1 MEFFK
6 EPFIV
11 RLQIL
16 RQGKKKQQVSFRL
29 EADFKREIFG
39 IAQTSQAFVEKEDT
53 IKRTALWFYSQNL
66 QLLYVN
72 NFARLDMVSCHKDNR
87 RALKRL
93 NSFRWEAFLY

>member
-16 RQGKKKQQVSFRL
+16 RQGKKKQQVSLRF
-29 EADFKREIFG
+29 EADFKREVFG

-53 IKRTALWFYSQNL
+53 IKRTAL
-66 QLLYVN
+66 
-72 NFARLDMVSCHKDNR
+72 
-87 RALKRL
+87 
-93 NSFRWEAFLY
+93 

>member
-39 IAQTSQAFVEKEDT
+39 VAK
-53 IKRTALWFYSQNL
+53 
-66 QLLYVN
+66 LLKP
-72 NFARLDMVSCHKDNR
+72 S
-87 RALKRL
+87 LKR
-93 NSFRWEAFLY
+93 RMR